1 MSGQIQYGSARPAT
15 SRATPAIRGGG
26 PACLHR
32 FPDRRLSRSLRVSTS
47 IGVVVLATV
56 LVAAIFATPGL
67 AMLALVGGSC
77 VVPMLAMTVP
87 SPEDDSGEE
96 LAVLLGRF
104 RHAVDAIGDAPTR
117 EQMDEVLTL
126 ARTLGLREEDIID
139 EVARVRA
146 SMVAAALRDEIAVGR
161 MPVVQIESSLP
172 PGDVC
177 HFAAPVRTGR
187 RRTDQAGRLLLTS
200 SWLKF
205 SGTNDL
211 SIAWTQVDE
220 VERSGNDLVVSVG
233 DRSRG
238 CRLSF
243 PTLEDAARCGVI
255 AAHLSQLAQTG
266 SLAAERTRFATMHP
280 L

>member
-1 MSGQIQYGSARPAT
+1 
-15 SRATPAIRGGG
+15 
-26 PACLHR
+26 
-32 FPDRRLSRSLRVSTS
+32 
-47 IGVVVLATV
+47 
-56 LVAAIFATPGL
+56 
-67 AMLALVGGSC
+67 MLLLVGGTC
-77 VVPMLAMTVP
+77 DVLMVAMTVP
-87 SPEDDSGEE
+87 SPEDHSGEE
-96 LAVLLGRF
+96 LAVLLARF
-104 RHAVDAIGDAPTR
+104 RNAVNAIGDAPTGQ
-117 EQMDEVLTL
+117 QMEEVLTL

-139 EVARVRA
+139 DVARVRA
-146 SMVAAALRDEIAVGR
+146 AMAAAAMRNEIAVGR
-161 MPVVQIESSLP
+161 MPVVQIESALP

-220 VERSGNDLVVSVG
+220 VRRSGNDLVVSVG
-233 DRSRG
+233 DRTRG

-243 PTLEDAARCGVI
+243 PTLEDAARCSVI
-255 AAHLSQLAQTG
+255 AAHLSELAQTG
-266 SLAAERTRFATMHP
+266 SLAVERTRFATMHP